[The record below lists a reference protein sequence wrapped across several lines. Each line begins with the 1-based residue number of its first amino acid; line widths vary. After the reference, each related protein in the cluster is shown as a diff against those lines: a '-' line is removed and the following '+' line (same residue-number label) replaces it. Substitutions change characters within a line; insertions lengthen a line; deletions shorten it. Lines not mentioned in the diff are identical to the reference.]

1 MNKPKD
7 IPFAYMIS
15 KLLSLNP
22 HLSSSYPQW
31 NINFCSKSYLCIT
44 ALLERNGF
52 FSDLWSQILL
62 CQTLHKYQQKAS
74 TLSLYLEPGQMIE
87 EPLNNLALFYDP
99 PSQQLNNKKKVTALS
114 CQAKQILAS

>member
-31 NINFCSKSYLCIT
+31 NINLCSKSYLCIT
-44 ALLERNGF
+44 ALLERNVF
-52 FSDLWSQILL
+52 FLIYGHRFYCVKHCTNTNRKLQHYHCIWSQD
-62 CQTLHKYQQKAS
+62 K
-74 TLSLYLEPGQMIE
+74 
-87 EPLNNLALFYDP
+87 
-99 PSQQLNNKKKVTALS
+99 
-114 CQAKQILAS
+114 

>member
-31 NINFCSKSYLCIT
+31 NINLCSKSYLCIT
-44 ALLERNGF
+44 ALLERNVF
-52 FSDLWSQILL
+52 FFFFLVTDSTVSNTAQIP
-62 CQTLHKYQQKAS
+62 TES
-74 TLSLYLEPGQMIE
+74 F
-87 EPLNNLALFYDP
+87 N
-99 PSQQLNNKKKVTALS
+99 
-114 CQAKQILAS
+114 ILTVSGARTND

>member
-1 MNKPKD
+1 MEHKP
-7 IPFAYMIS
+7 
-15 KLLSLNP
+15 LLKVILVYN
-22 HLSSSYPQW
+22 SSSGKE
-31 NINFCSKSYLCIT
+31 C
-44 ALLERNGF
+44 F

-74 TLSLYLEPGQMIE
+74 TLSLYLEPGQMTE